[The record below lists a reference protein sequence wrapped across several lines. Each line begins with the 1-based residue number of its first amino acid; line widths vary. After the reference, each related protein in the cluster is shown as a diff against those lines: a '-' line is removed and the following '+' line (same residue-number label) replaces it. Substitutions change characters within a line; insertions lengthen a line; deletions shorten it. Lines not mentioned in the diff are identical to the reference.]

1 MLQIYFSEGR
11 YFTIGAQISLFT
23 ILAKFCIIVVIF
35 QILSA
40 TFSRKALKQKKKMRS
55 DLYPKNQFSHQNGM
69 SYQLTD
75 QDLLQLYALFTPA
88 EILKEFNV
96 DRVRCQKSIYNLV
109 NRYGLDK
116 PFLARRYLQRMF
128 TAACPEE
135 VGFSD
140 WDAIYEKKICY
151 VRAEAL
157 ARLWKRISKHEA
169 LWAED

>member
-1 MLQIYFSEGR
+1 
-11 YFTIGAQISLFT
+11 
-23 ILAKFCIIVVIF
+23 
-35 QILSA
+35 
-40 TFSRKALKQKKKMRS
+40 MRS

>member
-1 MLQIYFSEGR
+1 MPS
-11 YFTIGAQISLFT
+11 
-23 ILAKFCIIVVIF
+23 
-35 QILSA
+35 
-40 TFSRKALKQKKKMRS
+40 
-55 DLYPKNQFSHQNGM
+55 YPKNQFSHQSYI

-75 QDLLQLYALFTPA
+75 HDLLQLYALFTPS
-88 EILKEFNV
+88 EIIKEFNV
-96 DRVRCQKSIYNLV
+96 DRVRCEKSIYNLV
-109 NRYGLDK
+109 HKYRLDR

-140 WDAIYEKKICY
+140 WDAIYEKKIGY

-169 LWAED
+169 FWAED